1 MTKRLV
7 WIFVCLFALVAV
19 PSSAQTVTAGLKLGL
34 TSSTVAVEGVPG
46 LETSARRGVQGGG
59 WITIGGGTIRL
70 QPELLISNRKFVGET
85 PGGEV
90 SISSRVIDVPVLL
103 SVRGNSGGKV
113 HPTFAAGPYLSF
125 ISSTTQTFGG
135 VETNIDDQLKGT
147 DAGAMIGAGLEV
159 DVTRGALVVDV
170 RYVLGLRN
178 IATTDGVT
186 YKSRSWLAS
195 VGYRF

>member
-7 WIFVCLFALVAV
+7 WIFVCLLALVAV

-70 QPELLISNRKFVGET
+70 QPELVVSARKFTGRT
-85 PGGEV
+85 PGGDV
-90 SISSRVIDVPVLL
+90 AISSRVIDVPVLAV
-103 SVRGNSGGKV
+103 VRGNAGGKV
-113 HPTFAAGPYLSF
+113 HPTFAVGPYLSF
-125 ISSTTQTFGG
+125 ISNTTQTFGG
-135 VETNIDDQLKGT
+135 VETSIDDQLKST
-147 DAGAMIGAGLEV
+147 DAGAVVGAGLEF
-159 DVTRGALVVDV
+159 DVARGAVVIDV
-170 RYVLGLRN
+170 RYALGLRN
-178 IATTDGVT
+178 IATTAGVT